1 LNTDEF
7 CPAPGA
13 KTRDIQMF
21 LRFRALPAGK
31 INAKKF

>member
-1 LNTDEF
+1 LNADEF

-21 LRFRALPAGK
+21 LRFRALSAGQ